1 MVFRICFPC
10 SGIIRDAEVCRML
23 ASLKHAWKHLVLWI
37 DWHGRLGTF
46 ALLLIALGGTIIV
59 NRVLSIWGQVNGLYL
74 WVTALLFAIF
84 LCTLSIAGSK
94 LHPMSRGNARMQ
106 ATTHVHYL
114 IPDID
119 GPQVLLEYNW
129 SEENQDLPSK
139 SMLLSNVGTE
149 AFGVQIHN
157 VQRGKW
163 KAKFPK
169 LDVIRRDSP
178 PIPIQPTIE
187 YDGHAFPVQEHNFI
201 SLLKQENGIEQKT
214 EVNLSVSY
222 RDIRA
227 REFATHYLISYNAAR
242 KEAQQTF
249 QRWGD

>member
-1 MVFRICFPC
+1 
-10 SGIIRDAEVCRML
+10 
-23 ASLKHAWKHLVLWI
+23 
-37 DWHGRLGTF
+37 
-46 ALLLIALGGTIIV
+46 
-59 NRVLSIWGQVNGLYL
+59 
-74 WVTALLFAIF
+74 
-84 LCTLSIAGSK
+84 
-94 LHPMSRGNARMQ
+94 MQ
-106 ATTHVHYL
+106 ATAHVHYL

-129 SEENQDLPSK
+129 SEENQDLPTK
-139 SMLLSNVGTE
+139 PMLLSNVGTE

-214 EVNLSVSY
+214 EVNLSGHPRPRICNAWNRIKGYVL
-222 RDIRA
+222 RA
-227 REFATHYLISYNAAR
+227 FGREYLVR
-242 KEAQQTF
+242 
-249 QRWGD
+249 